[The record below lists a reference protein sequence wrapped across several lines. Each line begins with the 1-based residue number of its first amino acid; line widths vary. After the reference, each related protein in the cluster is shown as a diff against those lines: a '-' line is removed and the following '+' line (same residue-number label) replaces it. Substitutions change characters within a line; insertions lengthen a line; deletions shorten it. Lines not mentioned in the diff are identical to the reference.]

1 VLGFV
6 TMFELDLC
14 NDCDRLWSDDHNHIK
29 LLIQIYS
36 LVKFWG
42 ISIFFYYLYL
52 ALVPIHFSMIEFM
65 SLLFLTQSDGEHQVR
80 VRS

>member
-6 TMFELDLC
+6 TMIELGLC

-42 ISIFFYYLYL
+42 CLFRCYLYL
-52 ALVPIHFSMIEFM
+52 ALVPIHFP
-65 SLLFLTQSDGEHQVR
+65 
-80 VRS
+80 